1 MDKLLA
7 QLAPQAALF
16 MLIATRLSAMLLVAP
31 VFSSRLIPARIKAGL
46 VIIVSYVTLP
56 IVAEQG
62 GRVPEGIVA
71 FALLAV
77 KEAIIGFA
85 FGLVAQFLFAAFQTA
100 GAFIDV
106 TAGFAIAQTFDP
118 NTNASISILGR
129 WYNLIAISSFLALG
143 GHQLL
148 VAGVVRS
155 FALAPPLANPNI
167 GAVVNGV
174 LVRADDILLVVVQV
188 GAPIIGALLITDVT
202 LGIISRSV
210 PQMNVFIVGLPLKII
225 VALAGSAIL
234 LPAMISLSNTLTG
247 QMFAD
252 MSHIIRAAGGG

>member
-1 MDKLLA
+1 MDQLLA

-16 MLIATRLSAMLLVAP
+16 MLIATRLSAMLVVAP
-31 VFSSRLIPARIKAGL
+31 IFSSKMVPARIKAGL
-46 VIIVSYVTLP
+46 VIVVSYVTLP
-56 IVAEQG
+56 IVAAEG
-62 GRVPEGIVA
+62 GRVPEGIIA
-71 FALLAV
+71 FGTLAV

-106 TAGFAIAQTFDP
+106 TAGFAISQTFDP
-118 NTNASISILGR
+118 NSNASISILGR
-129 WYNLIAISSFLALG
+129 WYNMVATTSFLALG

-155 FALAPPLANPNI
+155 FTLAPPLATPDLH
-167 GAVVNGV
+167 AVITGV
-174 LVRADDILLVVVQV
+174 LSQADDILLIVVEI

-234 LPAMISLSNTLTG
+234 LPAMISLTNTLSG
-247 QMFAD
+247 RMFWD
-252 MSHIIRAAGGG
+252 LSNIMRAAGG

>member
-1 MDKLLA
+1 MDQLLA

-16 MLIATRLSAMLLVAP
+16 MLIATRLSAMFIVAP
-31 VFSSRLIPARIKAGL
+31 VFSSRMIPARIKAGL
-46 VIIVSYVTLP
+46 VIIISYITLP
-56 IVAEQG
+56 IVAAEG
-62 GRVPEGIVA
+62 GTVPEGIVA
-71 FALLAV
+71 FATLAV

-118 NTNASISILGR
+118 TSNVSTSILGR
-129 WYNLIAISSFLALG
+129 WYNLVAIAAFLALG

-155 FALAPPLANPNI
+155 FTLAPPLANPDLH
-167 GAVVNGV
+167 AVVAGV
-174 LVRADDILLVVVQV
+174 LDQADDILLVVVQI

-202 LGIISRSV
+202 LGVISRSV

-234 LPAMISLSNTLTG
+234 LPAMIGLTNSLTS
-247 QMFAD
+247 QMFSD
-252 MSHIIRAAGGG
+252 LSHIMRAAGG

>member
-1 MDKLLA
+1 M
-7 QLAPQAALF
+7 
-16 MLIATRLSAMLLVAP
+16 
-31 VFSSRLIPARIKAGL
+31 
-46 VIIVSYVTLP
+46 
-56 IVAEQG
+56 
-62 GRVPEGIVA
+62 
-71 FALLAV
+71 
-77 KEAIIGFA
+77 KEALIGFA

-118 NTNASISILGR
+118 TSNVSISILGR
-129 WYNLIAISSFLALG
+129 WYNLVAIAAFLALG

-155 FALAPPLANPNI
+155 FTLAPPLDEPGPRRARSS
-167 GAVVNGV
+167 GV
-174 LVRADDILLVVVQV
+174 LAQADDILLVVVQI

-202 LGIISRSV
+202 LGVISRSV

-234 LPAMISLSNTLTG
+234 LPAMIGLTNSLTG
-247 QMFAD
+247 QMFSD
-252 MSHIIRAAGGG
+252 LSQIMRAVGAG

>member
-1 MDKLLA
+1 MDQLLA
-7 QLAPQAALF
+7 QIAPQAALF
-16 MLIATRLSAMLLVAP
+16 MLIATRLSAMLVVAP
-31 VFSSRLIPARIKAGL
+31 IFSARMVPARVKAGL
-46 VIIVSYVTLP
+46 VILVSYITLP
-56 IVAEQG
+56 IVAAEG

-71 FALLAV
+71 FAVLAI

-106 TAGFAIAQTFDP
+106 TAGFAISQTFDP
-118 NTNASISILGR
+118 NSNASISILGR
-129 WYNLIAISSFLALG
+129 WYNLIAVSSFLAIG

-148 VAGVVRS
+148 VAGIVRS
-155 FALAPPLANPNI
+155 FTLAPPLASPNLH
-167 GAVVNGV
+167 AVIVGV
-174 LVRADDILLVVVQV
+174 LAKADDILLVVVEV
-188 GAPIIGALLITDVT
+188 GAPIIGALLVTDVT

-234 LPAMISLSNTLTG
+234 LPAMISLINTLSG
-247 QMFAD
+247 QMFFD
-252 MSHIIRAAGGG
+252 LSNIVRAAGKG